1 MLFSSMTFLFVFMP
15 LVMAVYFLSKKEIRN
30 YVLLIASIIFY
41 AWGEPRYLAIMIIT
55 ILVNYAGAILLDK
68 HYSSRQRL
76 WIVSL
81 TIVLDLSFL
90 FYFKYFNFVVD
101 NINGVLATD
110 FQLLDVIMP
119 IGISFYTFQAMSYL
133 IDVYRR
139 EVPAQKDVYKLAL
152 YIVLFPQLVAGPIV
166 KYHDVCEQIDN
177 RTIEFKNVIIGFKR
191 FITGLAKKVLIA
203 NTLAEV
209 VDKIFAQA
217 PENLTTGVSWLGAVA
232 YCLQL
237 YYDFS
242 GYSDMAI
249 GMGLMVGFHYDEN
262 FNYPYISG
270 SIKEFWN
277 RWHISLGTFF
287 RDYVYI
293 PLGGNRKGA
302 RRRTINLLI
311 VWGLTGFWHGASWNF
326 IFWGLY
332 FFLFI
337 YMENTFLLEKFS
349 HLPRFVSHLYAMVV
363 VYFGWVL
370 FRCES
375 LGNLG
380 AILKG
385 MFGLNHN
392 GFIDLSTSVL
402 FQNNLYLLIFCII
415 ASTPLLKNIGT
426 YIKRLDLVH
435 YRIPYLT
442 YAYEIVIP
450 PVLLILSLLA
460 LVGDSYN
467 PFLYFQS

>member
-101 NINGVLATD
+101 NINGVLTTD

-139 EVPAQKDVYKLAL
+139 EVPAQKDIYKLAL

-242 GYSDMAI
+242 GYSAMAI
-249 GMGLMVGFHYDEN
+249 GLGLMFGFRFLEN
-262 FNYPYISG
+262 FNYPYISK
-270 SIKEFWN
+270 SITEFWR
-277 RWHISLGTFF
+277 RWHISLATWFKL
-287 RDYVYI
+287 YLYI

-302 RRRTINLLI
+302 VRTYWNLFAVFLVTGIWHGAAWSYVAWGIWNGIFIVIERFFGLDKDKNDRWYVSAAKHVYAFFAI
-311 VWGLTGFWHGASWNF
+311 VWGMI
-326 IFWGLY
+326 IF
-332 FFLFI
+332 
-337 YMENTFLLEKFS
+337 
-349 HLPRFVSHLYAMVV
+349 RA
-363 VYFGWVL
+363 
-370 FRCES
+370 ES
-375 LGNLG
+375 L
-380 AILKG
+380 
-385 MFGLNHN
+385 
-392 GFIDLSTSVL
+392 S
-402 FQNNLYLLIFCII
+402 
-415 ASTPLLKNIGT
+415 
-426 YIKRLDLVH
+426 
-435 YRIPYLT
+435 
-442 YAYEIVIP
+442 YAYEYICRMLHIDVTKHLPDYDYGVNNKFAIMLIVGLICAM
-450 PVLLILSLLA
+450 PVCRNLIYIQYEHKVQRTLVNIWLFLLFFWSTISLA
-460 LVGDSYN
+460 ASTYN
-467 PFLYFQS
+467 PFIYFRF

>member
-1 MLFSSMTFLFVFMP
+1 
-15 LVMAVYFLSKKEIRN
+15 
-30 YVLLIASIIFY
+30 
-41 AWGEPRYLAIMIIT
+41 MIIT

-139 EVPAQKDVYKLAL
+139 EVSAQKDVYKLAL

-249 GMGLMVGFHYDEN
+249 GLGLMFGFRFLEN
-262 FNYPYISG
+262 FNYPYISK
-270 SIKEFWN
+270 SITEFWR
-277 RWHISLGTFF
+277 RWHISLATWFKL
-287 RDYVYI
+287 YLYI

-302 RRRTINLLI
+302 VRTYWNLFAVFLVTGIWHGAAWSYVAWGIWNGIFIVIERFFGLDKDKNDRWYVSAAKHVYAFFAI
-311 VWGLTGFWHGASWNF
+311 VWGMI
-326 IFWGLY
+326 IF
-332 FFLFI
+332 
-337 YMENTFLLEKFS
+337 
-349 HLPRFVSHLYAMVV
+349 RA
-363 VYFGWVL
+363 
-370 FRCES
+370 ES
-375 LGNLG
+375 L
-380 AILKG
+380 
-385 MFGLNHN
+385 
-392 GFIDLSTSVL
+392 S
-402 FQNNLYLLIFCII
+402 
-415 ASTPLLKNIGT
+415 
-426 YIKRLDLVH
+426 
-435 YRIPYLT
+435 
-442 YAYEIVIP
+442 YAYEYICRMLHIDVTKHLPDYDYGVNNKFAIMLIVGLICAM
-450 PVLLILSLLA
+450 PVCRNLIYIKYEHKVQRTLVNIWLFLLFFWSTISLA
-460 LVGDSYN
+460 ASTYN
-467 PFLYFQS
+467 PFIYFRF

>member
-110 FQLLDVIMP
+110 FQLLDIIMP

-191 FITGLAKKVLIA
+191 FIIGLAKKVLIA

-249 GMGLMVGFHYDEN
+249 GLGLMFGFRFLEN
-262 FNYPYISG
+262 FNYPYISK
-270 SIKEFWN
+270 SITEFWR
-277 RWHISLGTFF
+277 RWHISLATWFKL
-287 RDYVYI
+287 YLYI

-302 RRRTINLLI
+302 VRTYWNLFAVFLVTGIWHGAAWSYVAWGIWNGIFIVIERFFGLDKDKNDRWYVSAAKHVYAFFAI
-311 VWGLTGFWHGASWNF
+311 VWGMI
-326 IFWGLY
+326 IF
-332 FFLFI
+332 
-337 YMENTFLLEKFS
+337 
-349 HLPRFVSHLYAMVV
+349 RA
-363 VYFGWVL
+363 
-370 FRCES
+370 ES
-375 LGNLG
+375 L
-380 AILKG
+380 
-385 MFGLNHN
+385 
-392 GFIDLSTSVL
+392 S
-402 FQNNLYLLIFCII
+402 
-415 ASTPLLKNIGT
+415 
-426 YIKRLDLVH
+426 
-435 YRIPYLT
+435 
-442 YAYEIVIP
+442 YAYEYICRMLHIDVTKHLPDYDYGVNNKFAIMLIVGLICAM
-450 PVLLILSLLA
+450 PVCRNLIYIKYERKVQRTLVNIWLFLLFFWSTISLA
-460 LVGDSYN
+460 ASTYN
-467 PFLYFQS
+467 PFIYFRF

>member
-15 LVMAVYFLSKKEIRN
+15 LVMVVYFLSKKEIRN

-177 RTIEFKNVIIGFKR
+177 RTIEFNNVIIGFKR

-249 GMGLMVGFHYDEN
+249 GLGLMFGFRFLEN
-262 FNYPYISG
+262 FNYPYISK
-270 SIKEFWN
+270 SITEFWR
-277 RWHISLGTFF
+277 RWHISLATWFKL
-287 RDYVYI
+287 YLYI

-302 RRRTINLLI
+302 VRTYWNLFAVFLVTGIWHGAAWSYVAWGIWNGIFIVIERFFGLDKDKNDRWYVSAAKHVYAFFAI
-311 VWGLTGFWHGASWNF
+311 VWGMI
-326 IFWGLY
+326 IF
-332 FFLFI
+332 
-337 YMENTFLLEKFS
+337 
-349 HLPRFVSHLYAMVV
+349 RA
-363 VYFGWVL
+363 
-370 FRCES
+370 ES
-375 LGNLG
+375 L
-380 AILKG
+380 
-385 MFGLNHN
+385 
-392 GFIDLSTSVL
+392 S
-402 FQNNLYLLIFCII
+402 
-415 ASTPLLKNIGT
+415 
-426 YIKRLDLVH
+426 
-435 YRIPYLT
+435 
-442 YAYEIVIP
+442 YAYEYICRMLHIDVTKHLPDYDYGVNNKFAIMLIVGLICAM
-450 PVLLILSLLA
+450 PVCRNLIYIKYEHKVQRTLVNIWLFLLFFWSTISLA
-460 LVGDSYN
+460 ASTYN
-467 PFLYFQS
+467 PFIYFRF

>member
-249 GMGLMVGFHYDEN
+249 GLGLMFGFRFLEN
-262 FNYPYISG
+262 FNYPYISK
-270 SIKEFWN
+270 SITEFWR
-277 RWHISLGTFF
+277 RWHISLATWFKL
-287 RDYVYI
+287 YLYI

-302 RRRTINLLI
+302 VRTYWNLFAVFLVTGIWHGAAWSYVAWGIWNGIFIVIERFFGLDKDKNDRWYVSAAKHVYAFFAI
-311 VWGLTGFWHGASWNF
+311 VWGMI
-326 IFWGLY
+326 IF
-332 FFLFI
+332 
-337 YMENTFLLEKFS
+337 
-349 HLPRFVSHLYAMVV
+349 RA
-363 VYFGWVL
+363 
-370 FRCES
+370 ES
-375 LGNLG
+375 L
-380 AILKG
+380 
-385 MFGLNHN
+385 
-392 GFIDLSTSVL
+392 S
-402 FQNNLYLLIFCII
+402 
-415 ASTPLLKNIGT
+415 
-426 YIKRLDLVH
+426 
-435 YRIPYLT
+435 
-442 YAYEIVIP
+442 YAYEYICRMLHIDVTKHLPDYDYGVNNKFAIMLIVGLICAM
-450 PVLLILSLLA
+450 PVCRNLSYIKYEHKVQRTLVNIWLFLLFFWSTISLA
-460 LVGDSYN
+460 ASTYN
-467 PFLYFQS
+467 PFIYFRF

>member
-139 EVPAQKDVYKLAL
+139 EVPTQKDVYKLAL

-249 GMGLMVGFHYDEN
+249 GLGLMFGFRFLEN
-262 FNYPYISG
+262 FNYPYISK
-270 SIKEFWN
+270 SITEFWR
-277 RWHISLGTFF
+277 RWHISLATWFKL
-287 RDYVYI
+287 YLYI

-302 RRRTINLLI
+302 VRTYWNLFAVFLVTGIWHGAAWSYVAWGIWNGIFIVIERFFGLDKDKNDRWYVSAAKHVYAFFAI
-311 VWGLTGFWHGASWNF
+311 VWGMI
-326 IFWGLY
+326 IF
-332 FFLFI
+332 
-337 YMENTFLLEKFS
+337 
-349 HLPRFVSHLYAMVV
+349 RA
-363 VYFGWVL
+363 
-370 FRCES
+370 ES
-375 LGNLG
+375 L
-380 AILKG
+380 
-385 MFGLNHN
+385 
-392 GFIDLSTSVL
+392 S
-402 FQNNLYLLIFCII
+402 
-415 ASTPLLKNIGT
+415 
-426 YIKRLDLVH
+426 
-435 YRIPYLT
+435 
-442 YAYEIVIP
+442 YAYEYICRMLHIDVTKHLPDYDYGVNNKFAIMLIVGLICAM
-450 PVLLILSLLA
+450 PVCRNLIYIKYEHKVQRTLVNIWLFLLFFWSTISLA
-460 LVGDSYN
+460 ASTYN
-467 PFLYFQS
+467 PFIYFRF

>member
-166 KYHDVCEQIDN
+166 KYHDLCEQIDN

-249 GMGLMVGFHYDEN
+249 GLGLMFGFRFLEN
-262 FNYPYISG
+262 FNYPYISK
-270 SIKEFWN
+270 SITEFWR
-277 RWHISLGTFF
+277 RWHISLATWFKL
-287 RDYVYI
+287 YLYI

-302 RRRTINLLI
+302 VRTYWNLFAVFLVTGIWHGAAWSYVAWGIWNGIFIVIERFFGLDKDKNDRWYVSAAKHVYAFFAI
-311 VWGLTGFWHGASWNF
+311 VWGMI
-326 IFWGLY
+326 IF
-332 FFLFI
+332 
-337 YMENTFLLEKFS
+337 
-349 HLPRFVSHLYAMVV
+349 RA
-363 VYFGWVL
+363 
-370 FRCES
+370 ES
-375 LGNLG
+375 L
-380 AILKG
+380 
-385 MFGLNHN
+385 
-392 GFIDLSTSVL
+392 S
-402 FQNNLYLLIFCII
+402 
-415 ASTPLLKNIGT
+415 
-426 YIKRLDLVH
+426 
-435 YRIPYLT
+435 
-442 YAYEIVIP
+442 YAYEYICRMLHIDVTKHLPDYDYGVNNKFAIMLIVGLICAM
-450 PVLLILSLLA
+450 PVCRNLIYIKYEHKVPRTLVNIWLCLLFFWSTISLA
-460 LVGDSYN
+460 ASTYN
-467 PFLYFQS
+467 PFIYFRF

>member
-110 FQLLDVIMP
+110 FQLLDIIMP

-249 GMGLMVGFHYDEN
+249 GLGLMFGFRFLEN
-262 FNYPYISG
+262 FNYPYISK
-270 SIKEFWN
+270 SITEFWR
-277 RWHISLGTFF
+277 RWHISLATWFKL
-287 RDYVYI
+287 YLYI

-302 RRRTINLLI
+302 VRTYWNLFAVFLVTGIWHGAAWSYVAWGIWNGIFIVIERFFGLDKDKNDRWYVSAAKHVYAFFAI
-311 VWGLTGFWHGASWNF
+311 VWGMI
-326 IFWGLY
+326 IF
-332 FFLFI
+332 
-337 YMENTFLLEKFS
+337 
-349 HLPRFVSHLYAMVV
+349 RA
-363 VYFGWVL
+363 
-370 FRCES
+370 ES
-375 LGNLG
+375 L
-380 AILKG
+380 
-385 MFGLNHN
+385 
-392 GFIDLSTSVL
+392 S
-402 FQNNLYLLIFCII
+402 
-415 ASTPLLKNIGT
+415 
-426 YIKRLDLVH
+426 
-435 YRIPYLT
+435 
-442 YAYEIVIP
+442 YAYEYICRMLHIDVTKHLPDYDYGVNNKFAIMLIVGLICAM
-450 PVLLILSLLA
+450 PVYRNLIYIKYEHKVQRTLVNIWLFLLFFWSTISLA
-460 LVGDSYN
+460 ASTYN
-467 PFLYFQS
+467 PFIYFRF

>member
-81 TIVLDLSFL
+81 TVVLDLSFL

-101 NINGVLATD
+101 NINGVWATD

-249 GMGLMVGFHYDEN
+249 GLGLMFGFRFLEN
-262 FNYPYISG
+262 FNYPYISK
-270 SIKEFWN
+270 SITEFWR
-277 RWHISLGTFF
+277 RWHISLATWFKL
-287 RDYVYI
+287 YLYI

-302 RRRTINLLI
+302 VRTYWNLFAVFLVTGIWHGAAWSYVAWGIWNGIFIVIERFFGLDKDKNDRWYVSAAKHVYAFFAI
-311 VWGLTGFWHGASWNF
+311 VWGMI
-326 IFWGLY
+326 IF
-332 FFLFI
+332 
-337 YMENTFLLEKFS
+337 
-349 HLPRFVSHLYAMVV
+349 RA
-363 VYFGWVL
+363 
-370 FRCES
+370 ES
-375 LGNLG
+375 L
-380 AILKG
+380 
-385 MFGLNHN
+385 
-392 GFIDLSTSVL
+392 S
-402 FQNNLYLLIFCII
+402 
-415 ASTPLLKNIGT
+415 
-426 YIKRLDLVH
+426 
-435 YRIPYLT
+435 
-442 YAYEIVIP
+442 YAYEYICRMLHIDVTKHLPDYDYGVNNKFAIMLIVGLICAM
-450 PVLLILSLLA
+450 PVCRNLIYIKYEHKVQRTLVNIWLFLLFFWSTISLA
-460 LVGDSYN
+460 ASTYN
-467 PFLYFQS
+467 PFIYFRF

>member
-249 GMGLMVGFHYDEN
+249 GLGLMFGFRFLEN
-262 FNYPYISG
+262 FNYPYISK
-270 SIKEFWN
+270 SITEFWR
-277 RWHISLGTFF
+277 RWHISLATWFKL
-287 RDYVYI
+287 YLYI

-302 RRRTINLLI
+302 VRTYWNLFAVFLVTGIWHGAAWSYVAWGIWNGIFIVIERFFGLDKDKNDRWYVSAAKHVYAFFAI
-311 VWGLTGFWHGASWNF
+311 VWGMI
-326 IFWGLY
+326 IF
-332 FFLFI
+332 
-337 YMENTFLLEKFS
+337 
-349 HLPRFVSHLYAMVV
+349 RA
-363 VYFGWVL
+363 
-370 FRCES
+370 ES
-375 LGNLG
+375 L
-380 AILKG
+380 
-385 MFGLNHN
+385 
-392 GFIDLSTSVL
+392 S
-402 FQNNLYLLIFCII
+402 
-415 ASTPLLKNIGT
+415 
-426 YIKRLDLVH
+426 
-435 YRIPYLT
+435 
-442 YAYEIVIP
+442 YAYEYICRMLHIDVTKHLPDYEYGVNNKFAIMLIVGLICAM
-450 PVLLILSLLA
+450 PVCRNLIYIKYEHKVRRTLVNIWLFLLFFWSTISLA
-460 LVGDSYN
+460 ASTYN
-467 PFLYFQS
+467 PFIYFRF

>member
-41 AWGEPRYLAIMIIT
+41 AWGEPRYLALMIIT

-249 GMGLMVGFHYDEN
+249 GLGLMFGFRFLEN
-262 FNYPYISG
+262 FNYPYISK
-270 SIKEFWN
+270 SITEFWR
-277 RWHISLGTFF
+277 RWHISLATWFKL
-287 RDYVYI
+287 YLYI

-302 RRRTINLLI
+302 VRTYWNLFAVFLVTGIWHGAAWSYVAWGIWNGIFIVIERFFGLDKDKNDRWYVSAAKHVYAFFAI
-311 VWGLTGFWHGASWNF
+311 VWGMI
-326 IFWGLY
+326 IF
-332 FFLFI
+332 
-337 YMENTFLLEKFS
+337 
-349 HLPRFVSHLYAMVV
+349 RA
-363 VYFGWVL
+363 
-370 FRCES
+370 ES
-375 LGNLG
+375 L
-380 AILKG
+380 
-385 MFGLNHN
+385 
-392 GFIDLSTSVL
+392 S
-402 FQNNLYLLIFCII
+402 
-415 ASTPLLKNIGT
+415 
-426 YIKRLDLVH
+426 
-435 YRIPYLT
+435 
-442 YAYEIVIP
+442 YAYEYICRMLHIDVTKHLPDYDYGVNNKFAIMLIVGLICAM
-450 PVLLILSLLA
+450 PVCRNLIYIKYEHKVQRTLVNIWLFLLFFWSTISLA
-460 LVGDSYN
+460 ASTYN
-467 PFLYFQS
+467 PFIYFRF

>member
-110 FQLLDVIMP
+110 FQLLDIIMP

-237 YYDFS
+237 YYEFS

-249 GMGLMVGFHYDEN
+249 GLGLMFGFRFLEN
-262 FNYPYISG
+262 FNYPYISK
-270 SIKEFWN
+270 SITEFWR
-277 RWHISLGTFF
+277 RWHISLATWFKL
-287 RDYVYI
+287 YLYI

-302 RRRTINLLI
+302 VRTYWNLFAVFLVTGIWHGAAWSYVAWGIWNGIFIVIERFFGLDKDKNDRWYVSAAKHLYAFFAI
-311 VWGLTGFWHGASWNF
+311 VWGMI
-326 IFWGLY
+326 IF
-332 FFLFI
+332 
-337 YMENTFLLEKFS
+337 
-349 HLPRFVSHLYAMVV
+349 RA
-363 VYFGWVL
+363 
-370 FRCES
+370 ES
-375 LGNLG
+375 L
-380 AILKG
+380 
-385 MFGLNHN
+385 
-392 GFIDLSTSVL
+392 S
-402 FQNNLYLLIFCII
+402 
-415 ASTPLLKNIGT
+415 
-426 YIKRLDLVH
+426 
-435 YRIPYLT
+435 
-442 YAYEIVIP
+442 YAYEYICRMLHIDVTKHLPDYDYGVNNKFAIMLIVGLICAM
-450 PVLLILSLLA
+450 PVCRNLIYIKYERKVQRTLVNIWLFLLFFWSTISLA
-460 LVGDSYN
+460 ASTYN
-467 PFLYFQS
+467 PFIYFRF

>member
-110 FQLLDVIMP
+110 FQLLDIIMP

-249 GMGLMVGFHYDEN
+249 GLGLMFGFRFLEN
-262 FNYPYISG
+262 FNYPYISK
-270 SIKEFWN
+270 SITEFWR
-277 RWHISLGTFF
+277 RWHISLATWFKL
-287 RDYVYI
+287 YLYI

-302 RRRTINLLI
+302 VRTYWNLFAVFLVTGIWHGAAWSYVAWGIWNGIFIVIERFFGLDKDKNDRWYVSAAKHVYAFFAI
-311 VWGLTGFWHGASWNF
+311 VWGMI
-326 IFWGLY
+326 IF
-332 FFLFI
+332 
-337 YMENTFLLEKFS
+337 
-349 HLPRFVSHLYAMVV
+349 RA
-363 VYFGWVL
+363 
-370 FRCES
+370 ES
-375 LGNLG
+375 L
-380 AILKG
+380 
-385 MFGLNHN
+385 
-392 GFIDLSTSVL
+392 
-402 FQNNLYLLIFCII
+402 Y
-415 ASTPLLKNIGT
+415 
-426 YIKRLDLVH
+426 
-435 YRIPYLT
+435 
-442 YAYEIVIP
+442 YAYEYICRMLHIDVTKHLPDYDYGVNNKFAIMLIVGLICAM
-450 PVLLILSLLA
+450 PVCRNLIYIKYEHKVQRTLVNIWLFLLFFWSTISLA
-460 LVGDSYN
+460 ASTYN
-467 PFLYFQS
+467 PFIYFRF

>member
-249 GMGLMVGFHYDEN
+249 GLGLMFGFRFLEN
-262 FNYPYISG
+262 FNYPYISK
-270 SIKEFWN
+270 SITEFWR
-277 RWHISLGTFF
+277 RWHISLATWFKL
-287 RDYVYI
+287 YLYI

-302 RRRTINLLI
+302 VRTYWNLFAVFLVTGIWHGAAWSYVAWGIWNGFFIVFERFFGLDKDKNDRWYVSAAKHVYAFFAI
-311 VWGLTGFWHGASWNF
+311 VWGMI
-326 IFWGLY
+326 IF
-332 FFLFI
+332 
-337 YMENTFLLEKFS
+337 
-349 HLPRFVSHLYAMVV
+349 RA
-363 VYFGWVL
+363 
-370 FRCES
+370 ES
-375 LGNLG
+375 L
-380 AILKG
+380 
-385 MFGLNHN
+385 
-392 GFIDLSTSVL
+392 S
-402 FQNNLYLLIFCII
+402 
-415 ASTPLLKNIGT
+415 
-426 YIKRLDLVH
+426 
-435 YRIPYLT
+435 
-442 YAYEIVIP
+442 YAYEYICRMLHIDVTKHLPDYDYGVNNKFAIMLIVGLICAM
-450 PVLLILSLLA
+450 PVCRNLIYIKYEHKVQRTLVNIWLFLLFFWSTISLA
-460 LVGDSYN
+460 ASTYN
-467 PFLYFQS
+467 PFIYFRF

>member
-217 PENLTTGVSWLGAVA
+217 PENLTTGVSWMGAVA

-249 GMGLMVGFHYDEN
+249 GLGLMFGFRFLEN
-262 FNYPYISG
+262 FNYPYISK
-270 SIKEFWN
+270 SITEFWR
-277 RWHISLGTFF
+277 RWHISLATWFKL
-287 RDYVYI
+287 YLYI

-302 RRRTINLLI
+302 VRTYWNLFAVFLVTGIWHGAAWSYVAWGIWNGIFIVIERFFGLDKDKNDRWYVSAAKHVYAFFAI
-311 VWGLTGFWHGASWNF
+311 VWGMI
-326 IFWGLY
+326 IF
-332 FFLFI
+332 
-337 YMENTFLLEKFS
+337 
-349 HLPRFVSHLYAMVV
+349 RA
-363 VYFGWVL
+363 
-370 FRCES
+370 ES
-375 LGNLG
+375 L
-380 AILKG
+380 
-385 MFGLNHN
+385 
-392 GFIDLSTSVL
+392 S
-402 FQNNLYLLIFCII
+402 
-415 ASTPLLKNIGT
+415 
-426 YIKRLDLVH
+426 
-435 YRIPYLT
+435 
-442 YAYEIVIP
+442 YAYEYICRMLHIDVTKHLPDYDYGVNNKFAIMLIVGLICAM
-450 PVLLILSLLA
+450 PVCRNLIYIKYERKVQRTLVNIWLFLLFFWSTISLA
-460 LVGDSYN
+460 ASTYN
-467 PFLYFQS
+467 PFIYFRF

>member
-110 FQLLDVIMP
+110 FQLLDIIMP

-249 GMGLMVGFHYDEN
+249 GLGLMFGFRFLEN
-262 FNYPYISG
+262 FNYPYISK
-270 SIKEFWN
+270 SITEFWR
-277 RWHISLGTFF
+277 RWHISLATWFKL
-287 RDYVYI
+287 YLYI

-302 RRRTINLLI
+302 VRTYWNLFAVFLVTGIWHGAAWSYVAWGIWNGIFIVIERFFGLDKDKNDRWYVSAAKHVYAFFAI
-311 VWGLTGFWHGASWNF
+311 VWGMI
-326 IFWGLY
+326 IF
-332 FFLFI
+332 
-337 YMENTFLLEKFS
+337 
-349 HLPRFVSHLYAMVV
+349 RA
-363 VYFGWVL
+363 
-370 FRCES
+370 ES
-375 LGNLG
+375 L
-380 AILKG
+380 
-385 MFGLNHN
+385 
-392 GFIDLSTSVL
+392 S
-402 FQNNLYLLIFCII
+402 
-415 ASTPLLKNIGT
+415 
-426 YIKRLDLVH
+426 
-435 YRIPYLT
+435 
-442 YAYEIVIP
+442 YAYEYICRMLHIDVTKHLPDYDYGVNNKFAIMLIVGFICAM
-450 PVLLILSLLA
+450 PVCRNLIYIKYEHKVQRTLVNIWLFLLFFWSTISLA
-460 LVGDSYN
+460 ASTYN
-467 PFLYFQS
+467 PFIYFRF

>member
-110 FQLLDVIMP
+110 FQLLDIIMP

-249 GMGLMVGFHYDEN
+249 GLGLMFGFRFLEN
-262 FNYPYISG
+262 FNYPYISK
-270 SIKEFWN
+270 SITEFWR
-277 RWHISLGTFF
+277 RWHISLATWFKL
-287 RDYVYI
+287 YLYI

-302 RRRTINLLI
+302 VRTYWNLFAVFLVTGIWHGAAWSYVAWGIWNGIFIVIERFFGLDKDKNDRWYVSAAKHVYAFFAI
-311 VWGLTGFWHGASWNF
+311 VWGMI
-326 IFWGLY
+326 IF
-332 FFLFI
+332 
-337 YMENTFLLEKFS
+337 
-349 HLPRFVSHLYAMVV
+349 RA
-363 VYFGWVL
+363 
-370 FRCES
+370 ES
-375 LGNLG
+375 L
-380 AILKG
+380 
-385 MFGLNHN
+385 
-392 GFIDLSTSVL
+392 S
-402 FQNNLYLLIFCII
+402 
-415 ASTPLLKNIGT
+415 
-426 YIKRLDLVH
+426 
-435 YRIPYLT
+435 
-442 YAYEIVIP
+442 YAYEYICRMLHIDVTKHLPDYDYGVNNKFAIMLIVGVICAM
-450 PVLLILSLLA
+450 PVCRNLIYIKYEHKVQRTLVNIWLFLLFFWSTISLA
-460 LVGDSYN
+460 ASTYN
-467 PFLYFQS
+467 PFIYFRF

>member
-110 FQLLDVIMP
+110 FQLLDIIMP

-166 KYHDVCEQIDN
+166 KYHDFCEQIDN

-249 GMGLMVGFHYDEN
+249 GLGLMFGFRFMEN
-262 FNYPYISG
+262 FNYPYISK
-270 SIKEFWN
+270 SITEFWR
-277 RWHISLGTFF
+277 RWHISLATWFKL
-287 RDYVYI
+287 YLYI

-302 RRRTINLLI
+302 VRTYWNLFAVFL
-311 VWGLTGFWHGASWNF
+311 VTGIWHGAAWSYVAWGIWNGIF
-326 IFWGLY
+326 IVIERFFGLDKDKNDRWY
-332 FFLFI
+332 VSAAKHVYAFFAI
-337 YMENTFLLEKFS
+337 VWWMII
-349 HLPRFVSHLYAMVV
+349 
-363 VYFGWVL
+363 
-370 FRCES
+370 FRAES
-375 LGNLG
+375 L
-380 AILKG
+380 
-385 MFGLNHN
+385 
-392 GFIDLSTSVL
+392 S
-402 FQNNLYLLIFCII
+402 
-415 ASTPLLKNIGT
+415 
-426 YIKRLDLVH
+426 
-435 YRIPYLT
+435 
-442 YAYEIVIP
+442 YAYEYICRMLHIDVTKHLPDYDYGVNNKFAIMLIVGLICAM
-450 PVLLILSLLA
+450 PVCRNLIYIKYEHKVQRTLVNIWLFLLFFWSTISLA
-460 LVGDSYN
+460 ASTYN
-467 PFLYFQS
+467 PFIYFRF

>member
-1 MLFSSMTFLFVFMP
+1 
-15 LVMAVYFLSKKEIRN
+15 MAVYFLSKKEIRN

-101 NINGVLATD
+101 NINGVWATD

-249 GMGLMVGFHYDEN
+249 GLGLMFGFRFLEN
-262 FNYPYISG
+262 FNYPYISK
-270 SIKEFWN
+270 SITEFWR
-277 RWHISLGTFF
+277 RWHISLATWFKL
-287 RDYVYI
+287 YLYI

-302 RRRTINLLI
+302 VRTYWNLFAVFLVTGIWHGAAWSYVAWGIWNGIFIVIERFFGLDKDKNDRWYVSAAKHVYAFFAI
-311 VWGLTGFWHGASWNF
+311 VWGMI
-326 IFWGLY
+326 IF
-332 FFLFI
+332 
-337 YMENTFLLEKFS
+337 
-349 HLPRFVSHLYAMVV
+349 RA
-363 VYFGWVL
+363 
-370 FRCES
+370 ES
-375 LGNLG
+375 L
-380 AILKG
+380 
-385 MFGLNHN
+385 
-392 GFIDLSTSVL
+392 S
-402 FQNNLYLLIFCII
+402 
-415 ASTPLLKNIGT
+415 
-426 YIKRLDLVH
+426 
-435 YRIPYLT
+435 
-442 YAYEIVIP
+442 YAYEYICRMLHIDVTKHLPDYDYGVNNKFAIMLIVGLICAMP
-450 PVLLILSLLA
+450 ICRNLIYIKYEHKVQRTLVNIWLFLLFFWSTISLA
-460 LVGDSYN
+460 ASTYN
-467 PFLYFQS
+467 PFIYFRF

>member
-81 TIVLDLSFL
+81 TIVFDLSFL

-249 GMGLMVGFHYDEN
+249 GLGLMFGFRFLEN
-262 FNYPYISG
+262 FNYPYISK
-270 SIKEFWN
+270 SITEFWR
-277 RWHISLGTFF
+277 RWHISLATWFKL
-287 RDYVYI
+287 YLYI

-302 RRRTINLLI
+302 VRTYWNLFAVFLVTGIWHGAAWSYVAWGIWNGIFIVIERFFGLDKDKNDRWYVSAAKHVYAFFAI
-311 VWGLTGFWHGASWNF
+311 VWGMI
-326 IFWGLY
+326 IF
-332 FFLFI
+332 
-337 YMENTFLLEKFS
+337 
-349 HLPRFVSHLYAMVV
+349 RA
-363 VYFGWVL
+363 
-370 FRCES
+370 ES
-375 LGNLG
+375 L
-380 AILKG
+380 
-385 MFGLNHN
+385 
-392 GFIDLSTSVL
+392 S
-402 FQNNLYLLIFCII
+402 
-415 ASTPLLKNIGT
+415 
-426 YIKRLDLVH
+426 
-435 YRIPYLT
+435 
-442 YAYEIVIP
+442 YAYEYICRMLHIDVTKHLPDYDYGVNNKFAIMLIVGLICAM
-450 PVLLILSLLA
+450 PVCRNLIYIKYEHKVQRTLVNIGLFLLFFWSTISLA
-460 LVGDSYN
+460 ASTYN
-467 PFLYFQS
+467 PFIYFRF

>member
-1 MLFSSMTFLFVFMP
+1 MTFLFVFMP

-68 HYSSRQRL
+68 HYSFRQRL

-249 GMGLMVGFHYDEN
+249 GLGLMFGFRFLEN
-262 FNYPYISG
+262 FNYPYISK
-270 SIKEFWN
+270 SITEFWR
-277 RWHISLGTFF
+277 RWHISLATWFKL
-287 RDYVYI
+287 YLYI

-302 RRRTINLLI
+302 VRTYWNLFAVFLVTGIWHGAAWSYVAWGIWNGIFIVIERFFGLDKDKNDRWYVSAAKHVYAFFAI
-311 VWGLTGFWHGASWNF
+311 VWGMI
-326 IFWGLY
+326 IF
-332 FFLFI
+332 
-337 YMENTFLLEKFS
+337 
-349 HLPRFVSHLYAMVV
+349 RA
-363 VYFGWVL
+363 
-370 FRCES
+370 ES
-375 LGNLG
+375 L
-380 AILKG
+380 
-385 MFGLNHN
+385 
-392 GFIDLSTSVL
+392 S
-402 FQNNLYLLIFCII
+402 
-415 ASTPLLKNIGT
+415 
-426 YIKRLDLVH
+426 
-435 YRIPYLT
+435 
-442 YAYEIVIP
+442 YAYEYICRMLHIDVTKHLPDYDYGVNNKFAIMLIVGLICAM
-450 PVLLILSLLA
+450 PVCRNLIYIKYEHKVRRTLVNIWLFLLFFWSTISLA
-460 LVGDSYN
+460 ASTYN
-467 PFLYFQS
+467 PFIYFRF